1 MLQQL
6 LPQQAGRGGRVDD
19 EINALL
25 QSALVL
31 CHLDSLNLW
40 DELTP
45 ACCCPY
51 SGRYFRMAM
60 SPEIASFVVLRSGV
74 SLMTWIIQHAAFSIS
89 AKVATAIASRAVS
102 LGIDIPVS
110 ARLRSLEAL
119 EGKKGMNRLKN
130 AIEAGTGKQRQLAF
144 VVRRLLD
151 NSFCLS
157 RDAPCQSFLGFSTR
171 LNARWEFREGLVLPN
186 WECDT
191 DRAKGLAK
199 LGLKSSA
206 AALIAAAYWALSPGS
221 LAFQLIP
228 RLRQTA
234 VRQSRGKKTK
244 AGKEDATVGLGLTW
258 LPGPK
263 VGSGKNNMN
272 SGEGHELNGSIWIR
286 TRRKA
291 VADFAPIEIS
301 ACYTRSHVQL
311 FCRMH
316 RLLQMSKL
324 SPGNINS

>member
-1 MLQQL
+1 M
-6 LPQQAGRGGRVDD
+6 
-19 EINALL
+19 
-25 QSALVL
+25 
-31 CHLDSLNLW
+31 DSLKFW

-60 SPEIASFVVLRSGV
+60 SPEIASLVVLRSGV

-102 LGIDIPVS
+102 CGIDIPVS

-258 LPGPK
+258 LTWLPGPK

-272 SGEGHELNGSIWIR
+272 SGEGHELNGSMD
-286 TRRKA
+286 THEEEGCRRLCTHRDLCMLHTISRA
-291 VADFAPIEIS
+291 AILSDASAP
-301 ACYTRSHVQL
+301 ANV
-311 FCRMH
+311 
-316 RLLQMSKL
+316 
-324 SPGNINS
+324 

>member
-1 MLQQL
+1 
-6 LPQQAGRGGRVDD
+6 
-19 EINALL
+19 
-25 QSALVL
+25 
-31 CHLDSLNLW
+31 
-40 DELTP
+40 
-45 ACCCPY
+45 
-51 SGRYFRMAM
+51 MAM
-60 SPEIASFVVLRSGV
+60 SPEMASFVVLRSGV

-89 AKVATAIASRAVS
+89 AKVATAIASRAVF

-119 EGKKGMNRLKN
+119 EGKEKRNESLEECNR
-130 AIEAGTGKQRQLAF
+130 GWDTGKQRQLAF

-157 RDAPCQSFLGFSTR
+157 RDAPCQPFLGFSTR

-221 LAFQLIP
+221 LAFLIIP

-234 VRQSRGKKTK
+234 VRQSRGEKQRLEKKMPRW
-244 AGKEDATVGLGLTW
+244 G
-258 LPGPK
+258 
-263 VGSGKNNMN
+263 
-272 SGEGHELNGSIWIR
+272 
-286 TRRKA
+286 
-291 VADFAPIEIS
+291 
-301 ACYTRSHVQL
+301 
-311 FCRMH
+311 
-316 RLLQMSKL
+316 
-324 SPGNINS
+324 